1 MLSRG
6 TATAALALGVVLV
19 CVGTA
24 RAQQDHATPQ
34 EVMQRVQQAA
44 KDIAKSG
51 EAALATFSSKNP
63 ASVWKDSYIFVN
75 ECNEDGRNEFPQAC
89 VDAAGV
95 DRATIHESVGNA
107 AVKFFD
113 AGLNVRRAK

>member
-6 TATAALALGVVLV
+6 TATVALALGLVLA

-24 RAQQDHATPQ
+24 RAEQDHATPQ

-51 EAALATFSSKNP
+51 EAALATFSNKNP

-75 ECNEDGRNEFPQAC
+75 ECKG
-89 VDAAGV
+89 G
-95 DRATIHESVGNA
+95 A
-107 AVKFFD
+107 AVPSPTRS
-113 AGLNVRRAK
+113 GRSSRASPRHKS

>member
-6 TATAALALGVVLV
+6 TATAALAVGLVLA

-24 RAQQDHATPQ
+24 RAEQDHATPQ

-44 KDIAKSG
+44 QGHRQVGRGGSG
-51 EAALATFSSKNP
+51 HVLQQERH

-75 ECNEDGRNEFPQAC
+75 
-89 VDAAGV
+89 
-95 DRATIHESVGNA
+95 
-107 AVKFFD
+107 
-113 AGLNVRRAK
+113 